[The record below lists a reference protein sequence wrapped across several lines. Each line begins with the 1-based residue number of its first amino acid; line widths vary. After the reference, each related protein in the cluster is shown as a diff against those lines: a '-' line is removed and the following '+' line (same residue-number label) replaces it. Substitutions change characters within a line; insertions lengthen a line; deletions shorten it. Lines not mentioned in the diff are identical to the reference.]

1 MRLHIYRCLPN
12 MRTLLVFFQVLLS
25 EGVMK
30 EEATSSTCRII
41 TTLTPSEYGCDN
53 IYLEHP
59 STSVVLLPRVECFF
73 TL

>member
-41 TTLTPSEYGCDN
+41 TTLTPSEYGCLYILGAS
-53 IYLEHP
+53 IYKCGP
-59 STSVVLLPRVECFF
+59 AT
-73 TL
+73 